1 MTGMQVGDQDRYAA
15 RIKTI
20 EEHIRLENLHDLDA
34 LMGTFGAAA
43 RYEVEP
49 FGDRHLGRDAV
60 RAFYD
65 GIFQVLP
72 DLHIE
77 VKNRYCSEEALILEV
92 AIRGTHSAE
101 WMGIAATGK
110 RLEFSLCAIY
120 TFDGDDKLAGE
131 RIYFDRAMILEQM
144 GVPSVGGTAF
154 YESAD
159 KAID

>member
-15 RIKTI
+15 RIKTV
-20 EEHIRLENLHDLDA
+20 EEHIHLENLHDLEA

-49 FGDRHLGRDAV
+49 VGARHLGRDAV

-72 DLHIE
+72 DLHIA

-101 WMGIAATGK
+101 WMGVAATGK
-110 RLEFSLCAIY
+110 RLEFPLCAIS
-120 TFDGDDKLAGE
+120 TFDGDDKLTGE

-154 YESAD
+154 DESAD
-159 KAID
+159 KALG